1 MTNFFSLESH
11 VCSIVQ
17 TESSLKFQYEA
28 DVSDLESRAGIGGMD
43 SGLYYEN
50 PDYCEISAKAMGN
63 GLSIFELNLKS

>member
-1 MTNFFSLESH
+1 MGFNP
-11 VCSIVQ
+11 
-17 TESSLKFQYEA
+17 
-28 DVSDLESRAGIGGMD
+28 DIGGMD